1 MKKVREGNVRSTTTR
16 RVFCRALTALPLA
29 AAASSLASF
38 DTARA
43 QAYPSR
49 PVKLILPF
57 GAGGVADVTSRLA
70 CEKLGDKLGQRFVVE
85 NQPGAGGIN
94 AARSVLSAPPDGYTL
109 GLVTNGTAISAAIF
123 KQLPFDPVKDFV
135 NISTLGYFELV
146 FVTNSEG
153 PFATLQEFITKA
165 RAEPGKLNV
174 GTIAIGSTQHLGAVL
189 FKSSAGLDFQMV
201 TYRNSPDAIVAL
213 LRNDIQLLVEFPPA
227 VRGALQDKKIRAVA
241 VSSPKRSPV
250 FPDVPT
256 VQESGVA
263 GYDVTSWNGFFAPN
277 GTPGTVVDT
286 INKAMRE
293 ILADEAIKKRYL
305 ELGVEAKASSPE
317 ELKARL
323 VADIKKWSEVI
334 ERANIPKQ

>member
-1 MKKVREGNVRSTTTR
+1 MKKDQETITTGSPTR
-16 RVFCRALTALPLA
+16 RAFCRTLAALPLFA
-29 AAASSLASF
+29 TL
-38 DTARA
+38 DVARA

-49 PVKLILPF
+49 PVKVILPF

-70 CEKLGDKLGQRFVVE
+70 AEKLGDRLGQRFVIE

-94 AARSVLSAPPDGYTL
+94 AARSVLSAAPDGYTL

-123 KQLPFDPVKDFV
+123 KQLPFDPVKEFV

-146 FVTNSEG
+146 FVTNADG
-153 PFATLQEFITKA
+153 GFPTLEEFIRKV

-174 GTIAIGSTQHLGAVL
+174 GTIAIGSTQHLGAEL
-189 FKSSAGLDFQMV
+189 FKSTAKLDFQMV

-213 LRNDIQLLVEFPPA
+213 LRNDIQLLIEFPPA

-241 VSSPKRSPV
+241 TSAPRRSPV

-256 VQESGVA
+256 VAESGVP
-263 GYDVTSWNGFFAPN
+263 GYEVTSWNGLFAPN
-277 GTPGTVVDT
+277 GTPKEVVDT
-286 INKAMRE
+286 INKAMHD
-293 ILADEAIKKRYL
+293 ILADETIKKRYL
-305 ELGVEAKASSPE
+305 DLGVEAKASSPE
-317 ELKARL
+317 ELRGRL
-323 VADIKKWSEVI
+323 VADIKKWSDVI

>member
-1 MKKVREGNVRSTTTR
+1 MKKVQETTAKQTR
-16 RVFCRALTALPLA
+16 RSFCKTLAVLPLA
-29 AAASSLASF
+29 AASSFAPF
-38 DTARA
+38 RFARA

-49 PVKLILPF
+49 PVKVILPF
-57 GAGGVADVTSRLA
+57 GAGGVADVTTRLA
-70 CEKLGDKLGQRFVVE
+70 AEKLGDKLGQRFVVE

-94 AARSVLSAPPDGYTL
+94 AARSVLSAPPDGHTL

-146 FVTNSEG
+146 FVTSADG
-153 PFATLQEFITKA
+153 GFPTLQEFIRKA
-165 RAEPGKLNV
+165 REEPGKLNV
-174 GTIAIGSTQHLGAVL
+174 GTIAIGSTQHLGAEL
-189 FKSSAGLDFQMV
+189 FKSSAKLDFQMV

-213 LRNDIQLLVEFPPA
+213 LRNDIQMLVEFPPA
-227 VRGALQDKKIRAVA
+227 VRGAMQDKKVRAVA

-263 GYDVTSWNGFFAPN
+263 GYEVTSWNGVFGPT
-277 GTPGTVVDT
+277 GTPPAVVET
-286 INKAMRE
+286 INKAMHE
-293 ILADEAIKKRYL
+293 ILADETIKQRYL
-305 ELGVEAKASSPE
+305 ELGVEAKASSPD

>member
-1 MKKVREGNVRSTTTR
+1 MRKGLELITKQAVTR
-16 RVFCRALTALPLA
+16 RGFCRTLAALPLA
-29 AAASSLASF
+29 AVPTSF
-38 DTARA
+38 APFDFAHA

-70 CEKLGDKLGQRFVVE
+70 AEKLGDKLGQRFVVE

-94 AARSVLSAPPDGYTL
+94 AARSVLSAPADGHTL

-123 KQLPFDPVKDFV
+123 KQLPFDPVKEFV

-146 FVTNSEG
+146 FVTSADG
-153 PFATLQEFITKA
+153 GFPTLAEFVRKA

-174 GTIAIGSTQHLGAVL
+174 GTIAIGSTQHLGAEL
-189 FKSSAGLDFQMV
+189 FKSTGKLDFQMV

-227 VRGALQDKKIRAVA
+227 VRGAMQDKKVRAVA

-263 GYDVTSWNGFFAPN
+263 GYEVTSWNGLFAPT
-277 GTPGTVVDT
+277 GTPQAVVDT
-286 INKAMRE
+286 INKAMHE

-317 ELKARL
+317 ELKGRL

>member
-1 MKKVREGNVRSTTTR
+1 MKKGQETNMRSTTR
-16 RVFCRALTALPLA
+16 RTFCRVLAGLPLVTA
-29 AAASSLASF
+29 TSLTPFSF
-38 DTARA
+38 ARA

-49 PVKLILPF
+49 PVRIILPF

-70 CEKLGDKLGQRFVVE
+70 AEKLGDKLGQRFVIE

-94 AARSVLSAPPDGYTL
+94 AARSVLSAAPDGYTL

-123 KQLPFDPVKDFV
+123 KQLPFDPVKEFV

-146 FVTNSEG
+146 FVTNAEG
-153 PFATLQEFITKA
+153 GFPTLQSFISKA
-165 RAEPGKLNV
+165 REEPGKLNV
-174 GTIAIGSTQHLGAVL
+174 GTITVGSTQNLGAEL
-189 FKSSAGLDFQMV
+189 FKSSAKLDFQMV
-201 TYRNSPDAIVAL
+201 AYRNSPDAIVAL

-227 VRGALQDKKIRAVA
+227 VRGALQDKKVRAVA
-241 VSSPKRSPV
+241 TSAPKRSPV

-256 VQESGVA
+256 VAESGVP
-263 GYDVTSWNGFFAPN
+263 GYEVTSWNGLFAPT
-277 GTPGTVVDT
+277 GTPKEVVDT
-286 INKAMRE
+286 INKAMHD

-317 ELKARL
+317 ELKGRL